1 MQGAWG
7 PQELDV
13 TDDSGNAGGREARGG
28 FLGFVAHE
36 VRNPLSTAL
45 WSAEL
50 LTRMSPEERGGARGE
65 KLSAMAL
72 RSVARVRHLVEDHF
86 LCERLDAGGIPLRPE
101 RVALRAA
108 VDAMLEHRPAEAGD
122 VNVEVDSSLVVTTD
136 PTLLDRAL
144 EALVAV
150 AGRGGAAVRVTARA
164 AGDAIVLE
172 VSGAPPGDAT
182 LDDPVKGSPS
192 DPRGR
197 ALALPLVRR
206 IAAALDG
213 GVAIRDE
220 GYVLSLRG
228 APTYAARPKPPA
240 PP

>member
-1 MQGAWG
+1 
-7 PQELDV
+7 V
-13 TDDSGNAGGREARGG
+13 TDDLGNADGRARRGG

-50 LTRMSPEERGGARGE
+50 LTRMSAEERGGPRGE

-72 RSVARVRHLVEDHF
+72 RSIARVRRIVEDHF
-86 LCERLDAGGIPLRPE
+86 LCERLDVGGISLRPE
-101 RVALRAA
+101 AVALHGA
-108 VDAMLEHRPAEAGD
+108 VEAMLEHRPPEAGD
-122 VNVEVDSSLVVTTD
+122 VQVDVDRTLVVTTD

-150 AGRGGAAVRVTARA
+150 AGREGAPVRIAGRA
-164 AGDAIVLE
+164 DGEQIVVE
-172 VSGAPPGDAT
+172 VSGHPPGDAT
-182 LDDPVKGSPS
+182 LDDPVKGSQG
-192 DPRGR
+192 DQKGR

-213 GVAIRDE
+213 AVAIVDG

-228 APTYAARPKPPA
+228 AQAYAARPKPPA
-240 PP
+240 RP

>member
-1 MQGAWG
+1 M
-7 PQELDV
+7 
-13 TDDSGNAGGREARGG
+13 TDDSGNAAGRERRGG

-50 LTRMSPEERGGARGE
+50 LTRMSAEERGGARGE

-72 RSVARVRHLVEDHF
+72 RSIARVRRLVEDHF
-86 LCERLDAGGIPLRPE
+86 LCERLDVGGIPLRPE
-101 RVALRAA
+101 PLGVHAA
-108 VDAMLEHRPAEAGD
+108 VDAMLEHRPPD
-122 VNVEVDSSLVVTTD
+122 VGPVQVDVDPALVVTTD

-150 AGRGGAAVRVTARA
+150 AGRESAPVRVTARA
-164 AGDAIVLE
+164 DGDAVIVE
-172 VSGAPPGDAT
+172 VAGQPPGDAS

-192 DPRGR
+192 EPRGR

-206 IAAALDG
+206 IASVLDG
-213 GVAIRDE
+213 TVMIADGR
-220 GYVLSLRG
+220 YVLSLRG
-228 APTYAARPKPPA
+228 VPAYAARPKSPP

>member
-1 MQGAWG
+1 M
-7 PQELDV
+7 
-13 TDDSGNAGGREARGG
+13 TDDSGNDAGRDRRAG

-50 LTRMSPEERGGARGE
+50 LTRMTAAERGGPRGE

-72 RSVARVRHLVEDHF
+72 RSISRVRRLVEDHY
-86 LCERLDAGGIPLRPE
+86 LCERLDVGGIPLRPE
-101 RVALRAA
+101 PVAVRGA
-108 VDAMLEHRPAEAGD
+108 VDAMLEHRPPD
-122 VNVEVDSSLVVTTD
+122 VGHIDVDVDRSLVVTTD

-150 AGRGGAAVRVTARA
+150 AGREGAPVRIVARAEGDAVR
-164 AGDAIVLE
+164 LE
-172 VSGAPPGDAT
+172 VAGHPPGDAT
-182 LDDPVKGSPS
+182 LEDPVKGSQG
-192 DPRGR
+192 DQRGR

-206 IAAALDG
+206 IAAALEG
-213 GVAIRDE
+213 TVAIVE
-220 GYVLSLRG
+220 GGYVLSLRG
-228 APTYAARPKPPA
+228 TQAYAARPKPSV